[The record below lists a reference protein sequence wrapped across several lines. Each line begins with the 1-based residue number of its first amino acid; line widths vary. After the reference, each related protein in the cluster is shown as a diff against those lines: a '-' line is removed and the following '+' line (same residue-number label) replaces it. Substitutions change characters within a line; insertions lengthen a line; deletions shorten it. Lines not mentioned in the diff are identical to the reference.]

1 MVCVKH
7 FLKHND
13 DTRLDAVR
21 IIKSFAFQLAL
32 QLPAVAEYILGLDV
46 KTVDQLR
53 NMGDA
58 YDYLINIPLIAD
70 QQVIILIDALDE
82 GDPQEQQRADYDYK
96 LHGIEPVGNKV
107 THCFYGSM
115 YDNRLTQSQSSVI
128 NCDHNRDRNRNRN
141 SNSNPYPDPKP
152 TPKPTP
158 TLTLTIILAL
168 SLIGPHDTNSK

>member
-1 MVCVKH
+1 VKH

-46 KTVDQLR
+46 QTVDQLR
-53 NMGDA
+53 DMGDA
-58 YDYLINIPLIAD
+58 YNLLIKGAIPMIVD
-70 QQVIILIDALDE
+70 HQVIILIDALDE
-82 GDPQEQQRADYDYK
+82 ADPQEQQRADYDYK

-115 YDNRLTQSQSSVI
+115 CDDRLTQSQSSVI
-128 NCDHNRDRNRNRN
+128 ICDHNRDRNRNRN
-141 SNSNPYPDPKP
+141 SNRYPDPQP
-152 TPKPTP
+152 PLSLPLP
-158 TLTLTIILAL
+158 LTLTIILTL
-168 SLIGPHDTNSK
+168 SLTGPHDANST